1 MNEIGHSQTAPITNG
16 AAPQGRHPLHRLS
29 AREAFARRKSNPFG
43 VWPLA
48 DEPDNRFAVL
58 AAPHYRSTFKLQ
70 PGQKIFTIGSCFARH
85 IEEELAARGFDI
97 PTRAFAVDKSEWARD
112 PGEILNNYVP
122 GAVAPQIRWAFGL
135 EKYDLATHAV
145 EIAPG
150 RYIDPYLAPAS
161 RPIPAAEILA
171 RRKNLDALYRELAT
185 SRVVII
191 TLGYVE
197 AWFDRANDRYVNSPP
212 PLAVLRSAPDRFE
225 LHVLD
230 YDSVRAS
237 LVELF
242 DLLDRVCPADYRVI
256 LTVSP
261 APLHMTFTDD
271 DIAVAN
277 TYSKS
282 ALRAAAG
289 EICALRPNIDY
300 FPSYE
305 SVMLSPRNVAFAEDQ
320 IHVSAAIVRFNVDR
334 MVQQYVGTV
343 SDAADEP
350 ADIVEAVRKK
360 QAQGHYGAAFFALRT
375 AWSKNRDDPRLTV
388 ALARMYHA
396 ARLTPIAERMLAAPG
411 MAERDDP
418 TAMEL
423 LGRIF
428 NSSGRYAEAAQI
440 AEKLAATGKMKLGSA
455 LLRAEAYYH
464 LGKYEE
470 GLAALTR
477 LAAVNEGSALV
488 VALWK
493 ARHLEKLQ
501 RFDEA
506 ELLHQQ
512 CNTEVENFKY
522 LVAYAEF
529 LEARGR
535 SDEARRW
542 LGKAIAL
549 RPYDPQALRLRAQI
563 ERGDAPSDART
574 TGMGAALQ
582 RMRRFVGLGGRPS
595 EE

>member
-1 MNEIGHSQTAPITNG
+1 MDQSGQRPSAAEPRRPVGSFASPLLRLTAK
-16 AAPQGRHPLHRLS
+16 
-29 AREAFARRKSNPFG
+29 EAFARRKSNPFG

-58 AAPHYRSTFKLQ
+58 AAPHFQARFALT
-70 PGQKIFTIGSCFARH
+70 PGQKIFTIGSCFARN
-85 IEEELAARGFDI
+85 IEEELAARGFEI
-97 PTRAFAVDKSEWARD
+97 PTRAFAVDKTEWARD

-135 EKYDLATHAV
+135 EKYDIARDAL

-171 RRKNLDALYRELAT
+171 RRASLDVLYRQLAE
-185 SRVVII
+185 SRVVIV

-197 AWFDRANDRYVNSPP
+197 AWFDRANARYVNSPP
-212 PLAVLRSAPDRFE
+212 PLGVLRAAPDRFE

-230 YDSVRAS
+230 FDSVRGS

-242 DLLDRVCPADYRVI
+242 DLLDRVCPADYRVV

-282 ALRAAAG
+282 VLRAAAG
-289 EICALRPNIDY
+289 DICARRAHIDY

-305 SVMLSPRNVAFAEDQ
+305 SVMLTPRNVAFAEDQ

-334 MVQQYVGTV
+334 MLQQYLEAESDV
-343 SDAADEP
+343 SENS
-350 ADIVEAVRKK
+350 ADIVEDVRKQ
-360 QAQGHYGAAFFALRT
+360 QAQGHYGSAFFALRS
-375 AWSKNRDDPRLTV
+375 AWSKNRDDPQLTV
-388 ALARMYHA
+388 ALARMYLA
-396 ARLTPIAERMLAAPG
+396 ARLTSVAERMLTAPAL
-411 MAERDDP
+411 AEREDP
-418 TAMEL
+418 AAMAL
-423 LGRIF
+423 LGRLY
-428 NSSGRYAEAAQI
+428 NNEGRFAEAARI
-440 AEKLAATGKMKLGSA
+440 AEKLAATGKMKLSSA
-455 LLRAEAYYH
+455 LLRAEAFYN

-470 GLAALTR
+470 GLAALTK

-493 ARHLEKLQ
+493 ARLLEKLQ

-522 LVAYAEF
+522 MVAYAEF
-529 LEARGR
+529 LAARDR
-535 SDEARRW
+535 RDDARRW
-542 LGKAIAL
+542 VDKAIAL

-563 ERGDAPSDART
+563 EFGGGVEGGPASAI
-574 TGMGAALQ
+574 GAALH
-582 RMRRFVGLGGRPS
+582 RMGRLIGRGRR
-595 EE
+595 